1 MNGSETYK
9 KILKCTQNEKNA
21 NQVYTEIPIFTIT
34 GYTKIGEQDLI
45 TSSLSKGSENQCF

>member
-45 TSSLSKGSENQCF
+45 TSSLGKGSENQCF